1 MAIEDQNI
9 FNAIAASSTAINPT
23 TTVANTMARTSM
35 ISAMSEVGKWDL
47 VPSKFI
53 MNFGDYTDILT
64 WGRNDFDFVTQ
75 REILQTGLVGHLWTS
90 DILVSKMIPRGTVY
104 CLAEPEFVG
113 VMPIRQDV
121 NVIPADK
128 PAKLRLGWVVYE
140 EIGVGIVNARAV
152 AKITITG
159 KSTYTPWFLAD
170 TQGEPVYLP
179 TS

>member
-1 MAIEDQNI
+1 
-9 FNAIAASSTAINPT
+9 
-23 TTVANTMARTSM
+23 
-35 ISAMSEVGKWDL
+35 
-47 VPSKFI
+47 
-53 MNFGDYTDILT
+53 
-64 WGRNDFDFVTQ
+64 
-75 REILQTGLVGHLWTS
+75 
-90 DILVSKMIPRGTVY
+90 MIPRGTVY

-128 PAKLRLGWVVYE
+128 PSKLRLGWVCYE

-152 AKITITG
+152 ARINVSG
-159 KSTYTPWFLAD
+159 KTAYTPWFQAE